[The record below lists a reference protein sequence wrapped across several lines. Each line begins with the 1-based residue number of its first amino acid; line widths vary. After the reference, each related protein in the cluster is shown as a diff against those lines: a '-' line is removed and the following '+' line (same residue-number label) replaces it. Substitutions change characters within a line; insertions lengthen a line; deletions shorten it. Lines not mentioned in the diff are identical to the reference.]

1 MSKLPEDLAWSE
13 SAATL
18 LAETDKTSVKSVITT
33 IKKSADDKAKKEAC
47 MEATADLAKWAKA
60 QGVYWPEPYLMTV
73 FDIVMALVADKDRKV
88 QIKAEQAG
96 EAMMD
101 ALNPLAVDAMLPML
115 FKQFEEHRWQTKLGA
130 VKMFARL
137 AETSAKAVST
147 LLPTIVIKLMEVSQ
161 DPKPSI
167 KEEAVKALKACC
179 SVIDNADV
187 YPLIDSIISANLNPD
202 TEGESCLDKLVGTT
216 YVAAVDEP
224 TLALIMP
231 ILMRGLKVRGNVNMQ
246 RKSAV
251 VVDTMYK
258 LVNNPADAA
267 FFAPDLVAT
276 LTKNIDEI
284 SVPEVRSKT
293 EEALITV
300 KVTLGEF
307 EAVKV
312 DCSPVEVEAVLS
324 EILTGNAYNSDEV
337 SQWVAQ
343 VTAPLFASART
354 RVNDMVV
361 PYLKAIVSEA
371 EAIIN
376 GERFLEEGAK
386 KFGAGV
392 EEEEEVDHDDLA
404 VLCDCSF
411 SLAYGNRVLLHN
423 TKLKLKRGKCY
434 GLIGPNGAGK
444 STLMRS
450 IAAGMVEGFPKEIR
464 SVYVEC
470 DVSAAHAEVSCVD
483 FIHMDL
489 PERTKDEIAAQM
501 TAVGF
506 KEDLM
511 WGPVGALSGGW
522 RMRLALS
529 RAMLKEPEL
538 LLLDEPTNHVD
549 VHGVAWLTK
558 YVQDL
563 SGKEISSMIV
573 SHDSAFLDAVAQDM
587 CHYEKNRKLKVYK
600 GNLSEFVKIMPEAK
614 AYYELASENIA
625 FSFPDPGMLEG
636 VTSRTKALI
645 KMKDVYFK
653 YPTREVNTLNQ
664 ISVQV
669 SMASRVAVIGV
680 NGAGKSTLIKLMVGE
695 IEPNEGE
702 GEPTIVRHPNMRLA
716 YVAQHAF
723 HHIENHLE
731 QTPVNYIEWRF
742 AGGMDR
748 EGLASNHLDLTEE
761 EELLVDKKPGQVGM
775 LRSRRKG
782 KKGHEYEVCWFGHKE
797 GDETQWMNKDML
809 LRFKW
814 TDNADKKKPVY
825 DCAGALTKLMMG
837 VDERIAF
844 EQSGI
849 ATKKLTALNIQK
861 HLDNFNLEM
870 QFGTYSKIGALSGG
884 QKVKVVLAAAMW
896 MEPHI
901 IILDEPTNFLDRDSL
916 GALATAVKNYAGGC
930 IIISHQREFYSAL
943 CPEVWSVVD
952 GRCTVSG
959 SEWMDA
965 AEKARKKAEKE
976 AAKNASLTK
985 EDKFDAFGNKIEE
998 KQALKKIP
1006 KSELK
1011 KLKKR
1016 VAEMRK
1022 AGQEVYT
1029 DEEVEKEGY
1038 EPIV

>member
-1 MSKLPEDLAWSE
+1 MLFDVPVHELTAGDG
-13 SAATL
+13 
-18 LAETDKTSVKSVITT
+18 
-33 IKKSADDKAKKEAC
+33 DKALL
-47 MEATADLAKWAKA
+47 TAD
-60 QGVYWPEPYLMTV
+60 GGRNRGHG
-73 FDIVMALVADKDRKV
+73 ADFGHLKNRLRLRS
-88 QIKAEQAG
+88 G
-96 EAMMD
+96 GRYAMIGR
-101 ALNPLAVDAMLPML
+101 NGCG
-115 FKQFEEHRWQTKLGA
+115 K
-130 VKMFARL
+130 
-137 AETSAKAVST
+137 ST
-147 LLPTIVIKLMEVSQ
+147 LLRALASGTLPEWPGSIRTFLVEQDHRIDPEQQVI
-161 DPKPSI
+161 
-167 KEEAVKALKACC
+167 
-179 SVIDNADV
+179 
-187 YPLIDSIISANLNPD
+187 
-202 TEGESCLDKLVGTT
+202 
-216 YVAAVDEP
+216 
-224 TLALIMP
+224 
-231 ILMRGLKVRGNVNMQ
+231 
-246 RKSAV
+246 
-251 VVDTMYK
+251 
-258 LVNNPADAA
+258 
-267 FFAPDLVAT
+267 
-276 LTKNIDEI
+276 
-284 SVPEVRSKT
+284 
-293 EEALITV
+293 
-300 KVTLGEF
+300 
-307 EAVKV
+307 
-312 DCSPVEVEAVLS
+312 EAVLS
-324 EILTGNAYNSDEV
+324 ADSRVSDL
-337 SQWVAQ
+337 Q
-343 VTAPLFASART
+343 
-354 RVNDMVV
+354 
-361 PYLKAIVSEA
+361 A
-371 EAIIN
+371 EAARL
-376 GERFLEEGAK
+376 ERESAEARESATERLCEIYEALEELDAESEGLRRHRVEAILGGLGFTAEMQGA
-386 KFGAGV
+386 
-392 EEEEEVDHDDLA
+392 
-404 VLCDCSF
+404 
-411 SLAYGNRVLLHN
+411 
-423 TKLKLKRGKCY
+423 
-434 GLIGPNGAGK
+434 
-444 STLMRS
+444 
-450 IAAGMVEGFPKEIR
+450 
-464 SVYVEC
+464 
-470 DVSAAHAEVSCVD
+470 
-483 FIHMDL
+483 
-489 PERTKDEIAAQM
+489 
-501 TAVGF
+501 AVG
-506 KEDLM
+506 E
-511 WGPVGALSGGW
+511 LSGGW
-522 RMRLALS
+522 QARLAMASALFV
-529 RAMLKEPEL
+529 EPEL